1 MHVNRKHVSVLS
13 ALALFSLAAC
23 GTSADNKGAEPPAL
37 SQPEEKKPI
46 TLYIQ
51 NIYSGSPSAEEFKEQ
66 YGKLIQQKFPHI
78 ERIEYFSNATRPL
91 DNVILSKEQMDI
103 VITSQATFH
112 TTFLP
117 NSLQT
122 DLDGFI
128 AKTKYDTGR
137 LDPSSLDLVK
147 KLGGGKL
154 YGLPVAAGGT
164 YMLYNKD
171 LFDKFGVAYP
181 PNKMNWTQFADLA
194 KRLSRTDNGIT
205 YHGAVLAPVN
215 FLIRNPYALNHL
227 DPTSGKADFS
237 NPTWSRFL
245 NQIAELYRIPGN
257 EKAAAQLTT
266 SGALN
271 LFNKDRVAAMYSPI
285 IANDLSLTYTFESL
299 NFDYTHFPSMPDAPG
314 NVQTYPNIYAVSS
327 TSQHKDDAFDV
338 IAFMTSNEVQLAMS
352 KRGTFSAL
360 NNKDILAAFA
370 QEAPDF
376 IKKKNLSVFTEPNK
390 YTTPTNISEYTSTAN
405 TELNTALTEVI
416 TTGKDVNTALR
427 EAAEKANQKI
437 EQAKSAKK

>member
-1 MHVNRKHVSVLS
+1 MKTSLVSALS
-13 ALALFSLAAC
+13 AMALFGLAAC
-23 GTSADNKGAEPPAL
+23 GTSTDSKSPEPSAQR
-37 SQPEEKKPI
+37 QPEPKKPM

-51 NIYSGSPSAEEFKEQ
+51 NIYSGSPSADEFKEQ

-91 DNVILSKEQMDI
+91 ENVLLSKERMDI

-122 DLDGFI
+122 DLNEFV
-128 AKTKYDTGR
+128 AKTKYDTSR

-154 YGLPVAAGGT
+154 YGLPVDAGGT

-181 PNKMNWTQFADLA
+181 PNKMTWDQFADLS
-194 KRLSRTDNGIT
+194 KRMSRSDNGIV
-205 YHGAVLAPVN
+205 YHGSVLAPVN

-227 DPTSGKADFS
+227 DPASGKADFS
-237 NPTWSRFL
+237 NPAWSRFL
-245 NQIAELYRIPGN
+245 SRIADLYRIPGN
-257 EKAAAQLTT
+257 EKTAAQLTT

-285 IANDLSLTYTFESL
+285 IANDLSLTFTFEGL
-299 NFDYTHFPSMPDAPG
+299 NFDFTHFPSMPDAPG

-327 TSQHKDDAFDV
+327 TSPHKEEAFDV
-338 IAFMTSNEVQLAMS
+338 IAFMTSDEVQLAKS
-352 KRGTFSAL
+352 KGGVFSTL
-360 NNKDILAAFA
+360 GSKEIRAAFA
-370 QEAPDF
+370 QEAPES
-376 IKKKNLSVFTEPNK
+376 IKKKNLAVFSEPNV

-405 TELNTALTEVI
+405 GELNTALTEVI
-416 TTGKDVNTALR
+416 ATGKDVNTALR

>member
-1 MHVNRKHVSVLS
+1 MKTSFVSVLS
-13 ALALFSLAAC
+13 ALALFGLAAC
-23 GTSADNKGAEPPAL
+23 GTSTDSKGTGQPAQP
-37 SQPEEKKPI
+37 QPEQKKPI

-91 DNVILSKEQMDI
+91 DQVMLAKERMDI

-122 DLDGFI
+122 DLTEFI
-128 AKTKYDTGR
+128 TKTGYNTGR
-137 LDPSSLDLVK
+137 LDPSSLELVN
-147 KLGGGKL
+147 KLGGGKP
-154 YGLPVAAGGT
+154 YGLPVDAGGT

-181 PNKMNWTQFADLA
+181 PNKMTWDQFADLS
-194 KRLSRTDNGIT
+194 KKLSRTDNGVM
-205 YHGAVLAPVN
+205 YHGSALAPVN

-227 DPTSGKADFS
+227 DPSTGKADFS

-245 NQIAELYRIPGN
+245 SQIADLYRIPGN
-257 EKAAAQLTT
+257 EKTATHLTT
-266 SGALN
+266 SGVLN
-271 LFNKDRVAAMYSPI
+271 LFTKDRVAAMYSPI
-285 IANDLSLTYTFESL
+285 IANDLSLTFTFEAL
-299 NFDYTHFPSMPDAPG
+299 NFDFTHFPTMPNAPG

-327 TSQHKDDAFDV
+327 TSPHKEDAFDV
-338 IAFMTSNEVQLAMS
+338 IAFMTSDEVQLAKS
-352 KRGTFSAL
+352 KRGVFSTL
-360 NNKDILAAFA
+360 GNKEIRAAFA
-370 QEAPDF
+370 QEAPEF
-376 IKKKNLSVFTEPNK
+376 IRKKNLAIFAEPNV
-390 YTTPTNISEYTSTAN
+390 YATPTNISEYTSTAN
-405 TELNTALTEVI
+405 GELNTALTEVI
-416 TTGKDVNTALR
+416 ATGKDVNTALR